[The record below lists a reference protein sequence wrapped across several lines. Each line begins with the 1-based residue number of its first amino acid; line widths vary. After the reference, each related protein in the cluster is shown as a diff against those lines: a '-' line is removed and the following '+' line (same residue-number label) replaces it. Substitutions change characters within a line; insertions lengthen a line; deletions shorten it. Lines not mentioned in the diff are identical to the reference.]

1 MKTLLLLAFL
11 AGVFND
17 ETYLNSALILSGA
30 SCIEELDEEEIELYR
45 HLHEHPL
52 AINTAPRA
60 RLQSSG
66 LFSVFQIESLL
77 RYREEYGE
85 ILSITELS
93 MVSGFG
99 RETASALADF
109 ISLDSRNAPGQRENR
124 RKEAEVMVRGSVK
137 KDGRGDSSETQWTEG
152 IKASL
157 SYGDRAELH
166 WASRTT
172 YSDPAFKLGTLS
184 AAWYGKRIPVKVVAG
199 NFAARFGQ
207 GLTQW
212 SGFSLSSLNS
222 VSAFSRNGSGLSS
235 TTSFSP
241 SLLGVGADVSLGRFV
256 LSAAGSWD
264 GAFKPIGNIAWSSDK
279 LSLGLTCTADGAGI
293 DLRLGLPDTAV
304 SAEVSRRWS
313 GGFGAVAAIV
323 WTPVYGTKV
332 AFQGRFFEPSFKKDY
347 SGAAACFENGFLT
360 VSADAA
366 RHFDKEMSQYKM
378 FAEVHPLIG
387 SDTLGIRPALRCGAR
402 CRDGS
407 WRMDLRGDL
416 SASCGPWRLNA
427 RYNLLWCRSRAWLW
441 YAEPGIKGSAYAAY
455 LRFTLFRID
464 NWDDRIY
471 VYERDAPGSFNVP
484 AYYGRG
490 LSVSLAASASV
501 DGKKTRHRVHLRAAY
516 TAYPWN
522 PVPKASR
529 LEIKLQ
535 YDCKWFWY

>member
-17 ETYLNSALILSGA
+17 DAFLNSALFLSGA
-30 SCIEELDEEEIELYR
+30 SCIEELEEDEIERYR
-45 HLHEHPL
+45 HLYEHPL
-52 AINTAPRA
+52 AINTATRA
-60 RLQSSG
+60 RMPSSG
-66 LFSVFQIESLL
+66 LFSVFQLESLL

-85 ILSITELS
+85 ILSLTELS
-93 MVSGFG
+93 LVSGFG
-99 RETASALADF
+99 RENALALGDF
-109 ISLDSRNAPGQRENR
+109 ISLESRYAPGQKENR
-124 RKEAEVMVRGSVK
+124 RKEAEVMVRGSVR
-137 KDGRGDSSETQWTEG
+137 KDGSSDPLWTEG

-157 SYGDRAELH
+157 SYGDRAELN

-172 YSDPAFKLGTLS
+172 YSDPSFKLGTLS
-184 AAWYGKRIPVKVVAG
+184 AVWYGKRIPVKVVAG
-199 NFAARFGQ
+199 NFSARFGQ

-241 SLLGVGADVSLGRFV
+241 SLLGAGADVSLGRFV

-264 GAFKPIGNIAWSSDK
+264 GVFKPIGNVAWSSDK
-279 LSLGLTCTADGAGI
+279 LNLGITCTSEGAGI
-293 DLRLGLPDTAV
+293 DLRLGLPDKAV

-313 GGFGAVAAIV
+313 GGFGAVASVV

-332 AFQGRFFEPSFKKDY
+332 AFQGRCFEPLFKKEY

-360 VSADAA
+360 FSADAA
-366 RHFDKEMSQYKM
+366 WHFAKGIPQYKM
-378 FAEVHPLIG
+378 FEEIHPLIG
-387 SDTLGIRPALRCGAR
+387 SDSLGVRPALRCSSR

-407 WRMDLRGDL
+407 WRTDLRGDL
-416 SASCGPWRLNA
+416 SATCGPWRLNA

-441 YAEPGIKGSAYAAY
+441 YVEPGIKGSAYAAY

-464 NWDDRIY
+464 DWDDRIY

-490 LSVSLAASASV
+490 LSVSLAASAGV
-501 DGKKTRHRVHLRAAY
+501 DGKKARHRFHLRAVY

-522 PVPKASR
+522 PVPKVSR